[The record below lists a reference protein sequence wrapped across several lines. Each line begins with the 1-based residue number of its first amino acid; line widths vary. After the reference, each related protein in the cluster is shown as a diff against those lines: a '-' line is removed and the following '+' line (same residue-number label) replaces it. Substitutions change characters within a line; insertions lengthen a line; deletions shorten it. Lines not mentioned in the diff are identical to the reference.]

1 MQTTTTIENNDKV
14 FMLLL
19 TDQEANYFR
28 STPGPLMRTAHE
40 LATQADADKLAI
52 KSPNKNILYELNR
65 AAIAS
70 AMALDG
76 SKRRPKT
83 SKNNARFIYK
93 VDRKSTPVT
102 LLCQIG
108 VNEQSDYDAN
118 PIPYFQRALSL
129 AFKKSALKVLFSVAN
144 QRTIGALLVTLY
156 DRQKPEQTPEEP
168 T

>member
-1 MQTTTTIENNDKV
+1 METITITENNDKV
-14 FMLLL
+14 FMILL
-19 TDQEANYFR
+19 TNQEANYFR

-52 KSPNKNILYELNR
+52 KSRDLTILYTLNR

-70 AMALDG
+70 ATALDG

-83 SKNNARFIYK
+83 SKNNARFVYK

-108 VNEQSDYDAN
+108 LNEQSHYDAN
-118 PIPYFQRALSL
+118 PIPYFQKALSL
-129 AFKKSALKVLFSVAN
+129 AFKKSALKVLFSVEN
-144 QRTIGALLVTLY
+144 KRTIGALLVTLY
-156 DRQKPEQTPEEP
+156 DRQKPGQTPKEP